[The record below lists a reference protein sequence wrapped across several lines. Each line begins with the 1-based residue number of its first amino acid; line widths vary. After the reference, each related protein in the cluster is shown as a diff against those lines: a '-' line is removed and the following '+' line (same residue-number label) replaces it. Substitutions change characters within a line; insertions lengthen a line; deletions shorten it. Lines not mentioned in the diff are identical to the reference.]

1 MRIKVLEETGIRHGD
16 LALSHEDQVTV
27 SDELGTLFCEMGWA
41 EDLSGG
47 VATGERDLTP
57 KTVDPQRLV
66 STMNAEGGA

>member
-41 EDLSGG
+41 EDLSGE
-47 VATGERDLTP
+47 VPTGKRDLTP
-57 KTVDPQRLV
+57 KTIDPKRLV
-66 STMNAEGGA
+66 MPLATEA